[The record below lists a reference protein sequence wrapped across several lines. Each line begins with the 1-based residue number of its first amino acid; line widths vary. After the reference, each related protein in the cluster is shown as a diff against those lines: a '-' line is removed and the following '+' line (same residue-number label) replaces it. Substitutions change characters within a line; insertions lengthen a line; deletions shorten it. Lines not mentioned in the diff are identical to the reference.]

1 MTKRRLGQ
9 TDILIEP
16 WVLGTNTAG
25 WTADEKTSF
34 ATFDAFV
41 DAGFS
46 ALDTADVYS
55 RWVPGNDSESERII
69 GRWMK
74 ARGNR
79 DRVHVFTKVGMDL
92 GGEGEKGLS
101 ARWIEQAVEGSLTR
115 LQTDYIDLYQSHQP
129 DPDTR
134 PAETLEAFDRLVQA
148 GKVRWIGCS
157 NHNTAQLDRAIR
169 TSKEKDIAQ
178 YQSVQNEFNLYTRDK
193 YDADL
198 AELMQGN
205 GLSLLPFYSL
215 AAGFLT
221 GKYRGEADLAK
232 SSRGESIGKRFLN
245 PKGYSILHAM
255 DRAAER
261 EDASLTEIALAW
273 VVAQPGVVGALASAS
288 STEQV
293 AQIANGVQLELSE
306 QSLKELNAAGQ

>member
-1 MTKRRLGQ
+1 MKRRLGQ
-9 TDILIEP
+9 TDIQIAP

-79 DRVHVFTKVGMDL
+79 DKVHVFTKVGMDL
-92 GGEGEKGLS
+92 GGEGQKGLS
-101 ARWIEQAVEGSLTR
+101 ARWIEKAVEDSLTR
-115 LQTDYIDLYQSHQP
+115 LQTDYIDLYQPHEP
-129 DPDTR
+129 DPETS
-134 PAETLEAFDRLVQA
+134 PAETLEAFDRLVKA

-157 NHNTAQLDRAIR
+157 NYNTAQLDRAIR
-169 TSKEKDIAQ
+169 TSKEKNLAQ
-178 YQSVQNEFNLYTRDK
+178 FQSVQNEFNLYTREK

-205 GLSLLPFYSL
+205 GVSLLPYFSL

-221 GKYRGEADLAK
+221 GKYRGEADLKK
-232 SSRGESIGKRFLN
+232 SSRGESIGRRYMN
-245 PKGYSILHAM
+245 NKGHAILHAM

-261 EDASLTEIALAW
+261 EGASLTEIALAW

-288 STEQV
+288 SPDQV
-293 AQIANGVQLELSE
+293 EELANGVQLELSDT
-306 QSLKELNAAGQ
+306 SLRELNAAGG

>member
-1 MTKRRLGQ
+1 MKRRLGQ

-25 WTADEKTSF
+25 WTADEDTSF
-34 ATFDAFV
+34 RTFDAFV
-41 DAGFS
+41 DAGFT

-79 DRVHVFTKVGMDL
+79 DKVHIFTKTGMDM
-92 GGEGEKGLS
+92 GDGRKGLS
-101 ARWIEQAVEGSLTR
+101 AKRIEEAVEESLTR

-129 DPDTR
+129 DPDTSEV
-134 PAETLEAFDRLVQA
+134 ETLEAYDRLVKA

-157 NHNTAQLDRAIR
+157 NYNTAELERAIR
-169 TSKEKDIAQ
+169 TSKETHVAQ

-221 GKYRGEADLAK
+221 GKYRSEDDLKKSTRGAKIGE
-232 SSRGESIGKRFLN
+232 RFLN
-245 PKGYSILHAM
+245 PKGYTILHAM

-261 EDASLTEIALAW
+261 EGASLTEIALAW
-273 VVAQPGVVGALASAS
+273 IVAQPGVVGALASAS
-288 STEQV
+288 SPDQV
-293 AQIANGVQLELSE
+293 AELANGVQLELSE
-306 QSLKELNAAGQ
+306 DSLRELNKAGA

>member
-1 MTKRRLGQ
+1 MKRRLGQ
-9 TDILIEP
+9 TDIQIAP

-25 WTADEKTSF
+25 WTADEATSF

-41 DAGFS
+41 DAGFT

-55 RWVPGNDSESERII
+55 RWVPGNDSESEKII

-79 DRVHVFTKVGMDL
+79 DKVHVFTKTGMDM
-92 GGEGEKGLS
+92 GDGRKGLS
-101 ARWIEQAVEGSLTR
+101 ARRIEEAVEDSLTR

-129 DPDTR
+129 DPDT
-134 PAETLEAFDRLVQA
+134 PEEETLEAYERLVQA

-157 NHNTAQLDRAIR
+157 NYNTAELERAIR
-169 TSKEKDIAQ
+169 TSKEKGIAQ
-178 YQSVQNEFNLYTRDK
+178 YQSVQNEFNLYARDK

-205 GLSLLPFYSL
+205 GLSLLPFFSL
-215 AAGFLT
+215 AGGFLT
-221 GKYRGEADLAK
+221 GKYRSEDDLRK
-232 SSRGESIGKRFLN
+232 SKRGESIGRRYMN
-245 PKGYSILHAM
+245 PKGHAILHAM

-273 VVAQPGVVGALASAS
+273 IVAQPGVVGALASAS
-288 STEQV
+288 SPQQV
-293 AQIANGVQLELSE
+293 AELAGAVTLELSAD
-306 QSLKELNAAGQ
+306 SLRELTAAGI